1 MAKND
6 IRKANS
12 EYEAWLRKQL
22 RGDVV
27 ESDLAAKHEKMSAG
41 PFPFL
46 RATYWRW
53 AETILT
59 ICPDLAKA
67 PTALAVGDIHLE
79 NYGTWRDLDGRLVW
93 GVNDFDEAATMPYV
107 LDLVRLATSATLAKA
122 EHPHAADDICAAIL
136 AGYNAGLAGP
146 RPFVLEEYHA
156 WLRALVVVPEAARAR
171 FWEKL
176 DKLKPPNRPP
186 QPQYVEALRAA
197 MPDRRVKFAIRRR
210 TAGAGSLG
218 RPRFVGVGN
227 WRGGP
232 VVREAKAL
240 VPSAWVRAHGRG
252 SSRLRVT
259 EIAHGAYRDPD
270 PWYNV
275 LDSIL
280 VRRLSPNNRKIAVE
294 EMPREILA
302 PKMLAAMA
310 YELASVHLG
319 TGDRRAA
326 IARDFAARQRHW
338 LRDATDAASAFVV
351 SEYKAWCKG

>member
-1 MAKND
+1 
-6 IRKANS
+6 
-12 EYEAWLRKQL
+12 
-22 RGDVV
+22 
-27 ESDLAAKHEKMSAG
+27 
-41 PFPFL
+41 
-46 RATYWRW
+46 
-53 AETILT
+53 
-59 ICPDLAKA
+59 
-67 PTALAVGDIHLE
+67 
-79 NYGTWRDLDGRLVW
+79 
-93 GVNDFDEAATMPYV
+93 
-107 LDLVRLATSATLAKA
+107 
-122 EHPHAADDICAAIL
+122 
-136 AGYNAGLAGP
+136 
-146 RPFVLEEYHA
+146 VLEEYHA
-156 WLRALVVVPEAARAR
+156 WLRALVVVPEATRAR

-176 DKLKPPNRPP
+176 DMLKPPKRAPP
-186 QPQYVEALRAA
+186 RRYVEALKTA
-197 MPDRRVKFAIRRR
+197 MPDRKVKFAIHRR

-240 VPSAWVRAHGRG
+240 VPSAWVRVHGRG
-252 SSRLRVT
+252 SSRLRVQ

-294 EMPREILA
+294 QMPHEILS

-319 TGDRRAA
+319 TGDRGGA
-326 IARDFAARQRHW
+326 IARDFVARRRHW
-338 LRDATDAASAFVV
+338 LRDATDAASAFVE